1 MEEKEVDFSKI
12 DELIKHGAINVLA
25 MGYRGI
31 DLWRE
36 KRAPLERKKKDDEKE
51 A

>member
-1 MEEKEVDFSKI
+1 MEEKEIDFSNI

-36 KRAPLERKKKDDEKE
+36 KRTPPEKKKKDDEEK